1 MKNLIKKFSSR
12 KFLIAV
18 SGVAS
23 GLVLIVSGNVTEGV
37 TAIVASV
44 VAYLAAEGYIDAK
57 AIKLTQNE
65 ECTMNNAE

>member
-1 MKNLIKKFSSR
+1 MKKLIEKFSSR

-57 AIKLTQNE
+57 AVKEKLE
-65 ECTMNNAE
+65 

>member
-18 SGVAS
+18 SGV
-23 GLVLIVSGNVTEGV
+23 VSGILLIWSGSVTEGA

-57 AIKLTQNE
+57 AVAEKLKTQSE
-65 ECTMNNAE
+65 EL